1 MKTRKKK
8 ADARFINEEYLAY
21 VHENAP
27 KTKQLKTLIPAF
39 LVGGTICSIGQIVS
53 DLLKM
58 WTSLDKEGIGAAT
71 SVILIFLG
79 SLFTGLGLY
88 DRLGRI
94 AGGGS
99 IVPITGFA
107 NSIVSPAMEF
117 HSEGFILGTAANMFK
132 LAGPVI
138 VFGCGSAVVYGLII
152 YIFGWY

>member
-8 ADARFINEEYLAY
+8 ADTRFINEEYLAY
-21 VHENAP
+21 VHDNAP
-27 KTKQLKTLIPAF
+27 KTKQLKTLISAF
-39 LVGGTICSIGQIVS
+39 LVGGSICSIGQLVS

-58 WTSLDKEGIGAAT
+58 WTSLDKDGIGAAT

-117 HSEGFILGTAANMFK
+117 NQEGVIFGISAKMFVI
-132 LAGPVI
+132 AGPII
-138 VFGCGSAVVYGLII
+138 VLGVSASVVVGLI
-152 YIFGWY
+152 YMIFL

>member
-27 KTKQLKTLIPAF
+27 KTKQLKTLILAF
-39 LVGGTICSIGQIVS
+39 LVGGAICSIGQLVS

-117 HSEGFILGTAANMFK
+117 NQEGVIFGISAKMFVI
-132 LAGPVI
+132 AGPII
-138 VFGCGSAVVYGLII
+138 VLGVSASVVVGLI
-152 YIFGWY
+152 YMIFL

>member
-1 MKTRKKK
+1 M
-8 ADARFINEEYLAY
+8 
-21 VHENAP
+21 HENAP

-39 LVGGTICSIGQIVS
+39 LVGGAICSIGQLVS

-58 WTSLDKEGIGAAT
+58 WTSLDKDGIGAAT

-117 HSEGFILGTAANMFK
+117 NQEG
-132 LAGPVI
+132 V
-138 VFGCGSAVVYGLII
+138 
-152 YIFGWY
+152 IFGISAKCS

>member
-1 MKTRKKK
+1 M
-8 ADARFINEEYLAY
+8 
-21 VHENAP
+21 
-27 KTKQLKTLIPAF
+27 
-39 LVGGTICSIGQIVS
+39 GGAICSIGQLVS

-58 WTSLDKEGIGAAT
+58 WTSLDKEEIGAAT

-117 HSEGFILGTAANMFK
+117 NQEGVIFGISAKMFVISGPIIVLG
-132 LAGPVI
+132 V
-138 VFGCGSAVVYGLII
+138 SASVVVGLI
-152 YIFGWY
+152 YMIFL

>member
-39 LVGGTICSIGQIVS
+39 FVGGAICSIGQLVS
-53 DLLKM
+53 DMLKT

-117 HSEGFILGTAANMFK
+117 NQEGVIFGISAKMFVISGPIIVLG
-132 LAGPVI
+132 V
-138 VFGCGSAVVYGLII
+138 SASVVVGLI
-152 YIFGWY
+152 YMIFL

>member
-8 ADARFINEEYLAY
+8 ADTRFINEEYLAY

-27 KTKQLKTLIPAF
+27 KTKQLKTLISAF

-117 HSEGFILGTAANMFK
+117 NQEGVIFGISAKMFVI
-132 LAGPVI
+132 AGPIIVLGVSASVI
-138 VFGCGSAVVYGLII
+138 VGLI
-152 YIFGWY
+152 YMIFL

>member
-21 VHENAP
+21 VHENEP

-39 LVGGTICSIGQIVS
+39 LVVGTICSIGQLVS

-117 HSEGFILGTAANMFK
+117 NQEGVIFGISAKMFVI
-132 LAGPVI
+132 AGPII
-138 VFGCGSAVVYGLII
+138 VLGVSASVVVGLI
-152 YIFGWY
+152 YMIFL

>member
-1 MKTRKKK
+1 M
-8 ADARFINEEYLAY
+8 
-21 VHENAP
+21 
-27 KTKQLKTLIPAF
+27 
-39 LVGGTICSIGQIVS
+39 S

-58 WTSLDKEGIGAAT
+58 WTSLDKEGNGAAT

-117 HSEGFILGTAANMFK
+117 NQEGVIFGISAKMFVISGPIIVLG
-132 LAGPVI
+132 V
-138 VFGCGSAVVYGLII
+138 SASVVVGLI
-152 YIFGWY
+152 YMIFL

>member
-8 ADARFINEEYLAY
+8 ADTRFINEEYLAY

-39 LVGGTICSIGQIVS
+39 LVGGTICSIGQLVS

-117 HSEGFILGTAANMFK
+117 NQEGVIFGISAKMFVI
-132 LAGPVI
+132 AGPIIVLGVSASVI
-138 VFGCGSAVVYGLII
+138 VGLI
-152 YIFGWY
+152 YMIFL

>member
-8 ADARFINEEYLAY
+8 ADARFINEEYLTY

-94 AGGGS
+94 AGWRQYRAYHG
-99 IVPITGFA
+99 
-107 NSIVSPAMEF
+107 
-117 HSEGFILGTAANMFK
+117 LCK
-132 LAGPVI
+132 LNRISCDGI
-138 VFGCGSAVVYGLII
+138 
-152 YIFGWY
+152 

>member
-8 ADARFINEEYLAY
+8 TDNTKFVNEEYLTY
-21 VHENAP
+21 VHDNAP
-27 KTKQLKTLIPAF
+27 KTKQLSTLIPAF
-39 LVGGTICSIGQIVS
+39 LIGGCICMLGELIS
-53 DLLKM
+53 DLLRLF
-58 WTSLDKEGIGAAT
+58 TNLDKEGVATAT

-79 SLFTGLGLY
+79 SFFTGVGLY

-117 HSEGFILGTAANMFK
+117 NQEG
-132 LAGPVI
+132 V
-138 VFGCGSAVVYGLII
+138 
-152 YIFGWY
+152 IFGISAKMFVISGPIIVLGISASVVVGLLYMIFL

>member
-1 MKTRKKK
+1 MKTHKKK

-79 SLFTGLGLY
+79 SLFTGLG
-88 DRLGRI
+88 RI

-117 HSEGFILGTAANMFK
+117 NQEGVIFGISAKMFVI
-132 LAGPVI
+132 AGPII
-138 VFGCGSAVVYGLII
+138 VLGVSASVVVGLI
-152 YIFGWY
+152 YMIFL

>member
-39 LVGGTICSIGQIVS
+39 FVGGTICSIGQIVS

-117 HSEGFILGTAANMFK
+117 NQEGVIFGISAKMFVI
-132 LAGPVI
+132 AGPIIVLGVSASVI
-138 VFGCGSAVVYGLII
+138 VGLI
-152 YIFGWY
+152 YIIFL

>member
-8 ADARFINEEYLAY
+8 TNNTKFVNEEYLAY
-21 VHENAP
+21 VHDNAP
-27 KTKQLKTLIPAF
+27 KTKQLPTLIPAF
-39 LVGGTICSIGQIVS
+39 LIGGCICMLGELIS
-53 DLLKM
+53 DLLLL
-58 WTSLDKEGIGAAT
+58 WTNLDKEGVATAT

-79 SLFTGLGLY
+79 SFFTGVGLY

-117 HSEGFILGTAANMFK
+117 NQEGVIFGISAKMFVISGPIIVLG
-132 LAGPVI
+132 I
-138 VFGCGSAVVYGLII
+138 SASVVVGLI
-152 YIFGWY
+152 YMIFL

>member
-1 MKTRKKK
+1 M
-8 ADARFINEEYLAY
+8 
-21 VHENAP
+21 HENAP

-39 LVGGTICSIGQIVS
+39 LVGGAICSIGQLVS

-58 WTSLDKEGIGAAT
+58 WTSLDKDGIGAAT

-117 HSEGFILGTAANMFK
+117 NQEGVIFRNLRKKMFVISGPIIVLG
-132 LAGPVI
+132 V
-138 VFGCGSAVVYGLII
+138 SASVVVGLI
-152 YIFGWY
+152 YMIFMKKGKNKA

>member
-1 MKTRKKK
+1 MKTHKKK

-27 KTKQLKTLIPAF
+27 KTKQLKTLIPAC
-39 LVGGTICSIGQIVS
+39 LVGGTICSRGQIVS

-79 SLFTGLGLY
+79 GLFTGLGLY

-117 HSEGFILGTAANMFK
+117 NQEGVIFGISAKMFVI
-132 LAGPVI
+132 AGPIIVLGVSASVI
-138 VFGCGSAVVYGLII
+138 VGLI
-152 YIFGWY
+152 YMIFL